1 MPVLACPGIVLR
13 RAYECHYPHEV
24 LGFQASSVILAL
36 VFSDTWFAEQN
47 TWVPI
52 PVQRQAFVCKGDVHI
67 SDVVYS
73 VLEQFGMG

>member
-1 MPVLACPGIVLR
+1 M
-13 RAYECHYPHEV
+13 
-24 LGFQASSVILAL
+24 ILAL